1 MVLLSPHRGFSPHS
15 VAACVLLYPL
25 DHLLCFTS
33 GNYIVICIPDLFP
46 SIVEHH
52 ATLLTTLINL
62 YSKLAVS
69 RLGYSCGV
77 FSLSWFEKHSN
88 AISVSH
94 QLSTHILPAADR
106 HRPTPRHWLAARRPT
121 SRRSEAICSSGKL
134 LIGTARTPFAQHA
147 KRSSNGGLTCVAWRR
162 EDAGG

>member
-1 MVLLSPHRGFSPHS
+1 MYSRPIFQYCRTPR
-15 VAACVLLYPL
+15 
-25 DHLLCFTS
+25 
-33 GNYIVICIPDLFP
+33 N
-46 SIVEHH
+46 
-52 ATLLTTLINL
+52 TTQLRPPLINL

-134 LIGTARTPFAQHA
+134 LIGTARNPLRAARQKELQWRLDLCGLEEGGRGRLGGGRKTNPWAQGEGCQIRKRRNVFVWA
-147 KRSSNGGLTCVAWRR
+147 KRHTR
-162 EDAGG
+162 